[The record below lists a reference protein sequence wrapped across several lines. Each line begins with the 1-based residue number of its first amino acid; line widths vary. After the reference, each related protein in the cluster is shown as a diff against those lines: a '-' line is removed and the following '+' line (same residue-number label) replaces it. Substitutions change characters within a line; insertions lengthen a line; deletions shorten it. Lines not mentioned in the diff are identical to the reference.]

1 MLIELNILDFMLE
14 LLTWERKNNKINDQE
29 KG

>member
-14 LLTWERKNNKINDQE
+14 LLTWERKNNKINDQD